1 MGDNGGNY
9 KGIMSKEKEY
19 NESITVTVLDRQERL
34 DPNALRLLTYGK
46 PEDVCKIDG
55 RNFPSGRLGNM
66 SGGYHFNLF
75 DMKWYS
81 SEHLYLCGE
90 WSLNTDKCIEA
101 QRYVL
106 KMKSGAWA
114 WRFSKAKYKNDIRT
128 DFPSFRHQWMLWCVW
143 QKCRLNE
150 KYAELL
156 KSVPDDVIIVER
168 VKKNDLVWS
177 TNLDENGILYGGN
190 AMGKI
195 LTNCRRH
202 LIAGT
207 TPAID
212 TDLLNA
218 SNIHILGTKIQ
229 F

>member
-1 MGDNGGNY
+1 
-9 KGIMSKEKEY
+9 
-19 NESITVTVLDRQERL
+19 
-34 DPNALRLLTYGK
+34 
-46 PEDVCKIDG
+46 
-55 RNFPSGRLGNM
+55 
-66 SGGYHFNLF
+66 
-75 DMKWYS
+75 
-81 SEHLYLCGE
+81 
-90 WSLNTDKCIEA
+90 
-101 QRYVL
+101 
-106 KMKSGAWA
+106 
-114 WRFSKAKYKNDIRT
+114 
-128 DFPSFRHQWMLWCVW
+128 MLWCVW
-143 QKCRLNE
+143 QKCQLNE
-150 KYAELL
+150 GFAKLL
-156 KSVPDDVIIVER
+156 TSVPDDVVIVEV

-195 LTNCRRH
+195 LTICRRH